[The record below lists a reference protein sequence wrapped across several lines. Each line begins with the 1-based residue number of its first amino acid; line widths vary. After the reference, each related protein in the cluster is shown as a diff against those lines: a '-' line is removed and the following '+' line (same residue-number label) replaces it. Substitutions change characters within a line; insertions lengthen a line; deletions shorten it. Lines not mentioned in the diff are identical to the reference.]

1 MEDNKRRVYIK
12 QQAAKKKEGSQLPK
26 GTGPAN
32 SSTKRKP
39 VDKTNHLPK
48 KPKVTVGPVEV
59 TRTKTKL
66 PPPLVHGKG
75 KGLIM
80 GQVPANEKRLILL
93 REDP

>member
-1 MEDNKRRVYIK
+1 MEDKRRRAYIK
-12 QQAAKKKEGSQLPK
+12 QQATARKKEGT
-26 GTGPAN
+26 GTSN

>member
-1 MEDNKRRVYIK
+1 M
-12 QQAAKKKEGSQLPK
+12 
-26 GTGPAN
+26 
-32 SSTKRKP
+32 
-39 VDKTNHLPK
+39 DKTNHLPK

-75 KGLIM
+75 KGLMM
-80 GQVPANEKRLILL
+80 GQVPADEKCLILL